1 MKIAIRINGDSR
13 EVESGQ
19 TVAGLLV
26 ELGID
31 LRHVAVER
39 NRELVPK
46 DRFESEVLEADDAL
60 EIVTFVGGG

>member
-1 MKIAIRINGDSR
+1 MMTIRINGETR
-13 EVESGQ
+13 EVASGL
-19 TVAGLLV
+19 TVQGLLA

-46 DRFESEVLEADDAL
+46 DRFETETLQPDDAL